1 MSLPGKARVVFLLVL
16 IFPIIPF
23 VSSRPLNG
31 VEPIARTPVHAI
43 WVRHERSSSCATLCI
58 FYTCTHITRSGGGH
72 CPNPP

>member
-1 MSLPGKARVVFLLVL
+1 MSLPGKARVVFFLVL

-43 WVRHERSSSCATLCI
+43 WVRHERVPVPPSEPSS
-58 FYTCTHITRSGGGH
+58 CTHIPRSEGGH
-72 CPNPP
+72 CPNLP

>member
-1 MSLPGKARVVFLLVL
+1 MSLPGKARVVFFLVL

-43 WVRHERSSSCATLCI
+43 WVRHERVPVPPSDKSS
-58 FYTCTHITRSGGGH
+58 CTHIPRSEGGR
-72 CPNPP
+72 CPNLP